1 MEFIQWITL
10 LFWKTWDK
18 LICEQFAKVHT
29 YEMKFRCPL
38 EIYLHISNYLR
49 DFCVADNAEMA
60 KYHVSYTMK

>member
-1 MEFIQWITL
+1 M
-10 LFWKTWDK
+10 
-18 LICEQFAKVHT
+18 ICEQFAKVHT